1 MCDQSCVQGRKDACP
16 FYETKTTFQISGGG
30 EGKIATPTFIKWN

>member
-1 MCDQSCVQGRKDACP
+1 MCERVCMCDQSCVQGRKDACP

-30 EGKIATPTFIKWN
+30 GGEERGQ